1 MKTEIPRTEQKLK
14 NKLRNTNSNGE
25 KDEEHYKETKLP
37 IGIAK
42 DERMNTYWMKLAGFE
57 NLELHHATWSLVPR

>member
-1 MKTEIPRTEQKLK
+1 LK
-14 NKLRNTNSNGE
+14 NKLRNTKPNGE
-25 KDEEHYKETKLP
+25 KDDGSLKQTKLP
-37 IGIAK
+37 IEIAK